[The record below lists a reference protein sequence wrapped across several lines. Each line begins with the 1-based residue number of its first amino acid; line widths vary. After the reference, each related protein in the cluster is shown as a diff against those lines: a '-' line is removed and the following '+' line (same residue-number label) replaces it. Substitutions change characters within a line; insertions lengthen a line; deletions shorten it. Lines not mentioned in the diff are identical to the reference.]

1 MQIYTTQDAKQ
12 KGHSY
17 TSGRPQAS
25 QRFYSIFLLAIL
37 STSNANPITKHI
49 FDTDS
54 HLSKSP
60 SRISRRG
67 SFGIKQFQ
75 HRQFRNSL
83 TVERSLILLRGGSS
97 ILHDSDKDKKNLN
110 VTVDLRP
117 TEEAVPRG
125 GFGRGS
131 TDEKEE
137 DLGDEKE
144 EDLGDGIVDTKIVQE
159 KEPHRMN
166 PRLANMIRL
175 LFITYYG
182 SLGALMPFVSTDMKL
197 LKKGL

>member
-1 MQIYTTQDAKQ
+1 M
-12 KGHSY
+12 
-17 TSGRPQAS
+17 
-25 QRFYSIFLLAIL
+25 
-37 STSNANPITKHI
+37 
-49 FDTDS
+49 
-54 HLSKSP
+54 
-60 SRISRRG
+60 
-67 SFGIKQFQ
+67 
-75 HRQFRNSL
+75 
-83 TVERSLILLRGGSS
+83 
-97 ILHDSDKDKKNLN
+97 HDSDKDKKNLN

-117 TEEAVPRG
+117 TEETVPRG

-182 SLGALMPFVSTDMKL
+182 SLGALMPFVSTDMK
-197 LKKGL
+197 